1 MKEKLKMLVVMMA
14 LVALVFALP
23 VLAEGQDGRELR
35 VIVAPDLMNEVEAHE
50 TARKIRER
58 IEESV
63 GGSIPIK
70 VTLIREQRF
79 TEIAKF

>member
-1 MKEKLKMLVVMMA
+1 MCIRDSIRTLENIANEFPGVTSA
-14 LVALVFALP
+14 Y
-23 VLAEGQDGRELR
+23 VLQAGRELR

-50 TARKIRER
+50 TVRKIRER